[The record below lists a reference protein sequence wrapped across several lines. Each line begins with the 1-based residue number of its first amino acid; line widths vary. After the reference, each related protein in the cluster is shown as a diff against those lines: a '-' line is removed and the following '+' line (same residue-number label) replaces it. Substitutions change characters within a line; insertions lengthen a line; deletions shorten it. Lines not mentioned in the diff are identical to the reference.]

1 MSGVEWGKTQRLH
14 QRVTYHYQVGFGDN
28 AKYFVDSNEM
38 FVVNDAA
45 VGVARGGVL
54 TTYGTEYTVTAH
66 KKEVG
71 CYVDWYHVAAGK
83 QDWGKFGVKIGLAY
97 AAYIEGKVVKAM
109 ESCISGANAAKHGIS
124 GYIANNFSD
133 ENWVVTARNVQL
145 ANGGSDVY
153 ALGTKIALQNVLP
166 EQTATSGFRYL
177 EDSSIVKTGFLPAYK
192 EVPMIEL
199 GNALVPNT
207 INGKPQAIVSDK
219 IIYMMAMGQYKPVC
233 DLLLAQIN
241 KANVA

>member
-1 MSGVEWGKTQRLH
+1 MERRVRGNSHARCESGENIDFWIKKGCYLWIL
-14 QRVTYHYQVGFGDN
+14 
-28 AKYFVDSNEM
+28 
-38 FVVNDAA
+38 NDAA

-177 EDSSIVKTGFLPAYK
+177 EDSSIVKTGFLPTYK

>member
-1 MSGVEWGKTQRLH
+1 M
-14 QRVTYHYQVGFGDN
+14 
-28 AKYFVDSNEM
+28 
-38 FVVNDAA
+38 
-45 VGVARGGVL
+45 
-54 TTYGTEYTVTAH
+54 
-66 KKEVG
+66 
-71 CYVDWYHVAAGK
+71 
-83 QDWGKFGVKIGLAY
+83 KIGLAY

-109 ESCISGANAAKHGIS
+109 ESCISGANAAKYGIS
-124 GYIANNFSD
+124 GYVAPGFSD
-133 ENWVVTARNVQL
+133 ANWVTTARNVQL

-166 EQTATSGFRYL
+166 EGKGSSSFRFL
-177 EDSSIVKTGFLPAYK
+177 EDSAIIKDGFLPAYK
-192 EVPMIEL
+192 GIPMIEL

-207 INGKPQAIVSDK
+207 INGTPQTIVSDT

>member
-1 MSGVEWGKTQRLH
+1 
-14 QRVTYHYQVGFGDN
+14 
-28 AKYFVDSNEM
+28 
-38 FVVNDAA
+38 
-45 VGVARGGVL
+45 
-54 TTYGTEYTVTAH
+54 
-66 KKEVG
+66 
-71 CYVDWYHVAAGK
+71 
-83 QDWGKFGVKIGLAY
+83 
-97 AAYIEGKVVKAM
+97 M

-124 GYIANNFSD
+124 GYVANGEFSD
-133 ENWVVTARNVQL
+133 ENWVTTARNVQL

-166 EQTATSGFRYL
+166 EQSATSGFRYL
-177 EDSSIVKTGFLPAYK
+177 EDSAIVKTGFLPAYK
-192 EVPMIEL
+192 DVPMIEL
-199 GNALVPNT
+199 GNALAPNT